1 MSSTDKTLHYSHR
14 RLAYI
19 LGSIYFDWVDL
30 STSLA
35 SHTYVLKAPTLARFL
50 CVHAIVYETNKP
62 RFPLGHVWIIDNG
75 SILSCELYTL
85 CNVITSSNFPPRTDA
100 TTIIPSLILIGISIV
115 CMRRRSVNKSVWEG
129 FSLCEKPC
137 KLTILLLGSSFH
149 EWVVRIM
156 NVQWYSLFLYVI
168 FCFCFCFSGSTHE
181 EAHEEVM
188 LLLLFFYIL
197 SHSVSTVIS
206 FCKKKTTN

>member
-1 MSSTDKTLHYSHR
+1 MSEL
-14 RLAYI
+14 LIMAA
-19 LGSIYFDWVDL
+19 F
-30 STSLA
+30 
-35 SHTYVLKAPTLARFL
+35 F
-50 CVHAIVYETNKP
+50 
-62 RFPLGHVWIIDNG
+62 HVI
-75 SILSCELYTL
+75 LYTL

-115 CMRRRSVNKSVWEG
+115 CMRSRSVNKSVWEG

-168 FCFCFCFSGSTHE
+168 IFF
-181 EAHEEVM
+181 
-188 LLLLFFYIL
+188 LFFRVHSWRSPWR
-197 SHSVSTVIS
+197 SHVVFLHLIS
-206 FCKKKTTN
+206 QCVYCDFFLQEENHKLTASLGLCCKYLFGLLCLL

>member
-1 MSSTDKTLHYSHR
+1 MSEL
-14 RLAYI
+14 LIMAA
-19 LGSIYFDWVDL
+19 F
-30 STSLA
+30 
-35 SHTYVLKAPTLARFL
+35 F
-50 CVHAIVYETNKP
+50 
-62 RFPLGHVWIIDNG
+62 HVI
-75 SILSCELYTL
+75 LYTL